1 MLVCAFKSNEN
12 ISKALSCYIVT
23 LFRFGISYIVNAVAT
38 VLSLRQD
45 TAYRQHCNVFIA
57 ENSNIKMY
65 NVYRFLYAELHF
77 I

>member
-1 MLVCAFKSNEN
+1 MLLNPMKIFLK
-12 ISKALSCYIVT
+12 LSVVT
-23 LFRFGISYIVNAVAT
+23 LFRFGISYVVNAVAT

-45 TAYRQHCNVFIA
+45 TAYRQHCNVLIA

-77 I
+77 T